1 MNAYEYLQALRAALS
16 ALPDDEIDS
25 AMRYYEDYFL
35 DAGDENAAQVI
46 EELGPPEQVAQA
58 ILNEYTGVA
67 RRRPP
72 HFDEDKAEPVEGVPL
87 GKDGKPVKMRK
98 KGISPWLLLLLAIL
112 AIPVGLPLLGA
123 LLAMGFAVLAG
134 TAALV
139 IGAAACAVALPA
151 AAVIGGGVLFV
162 FSFLLWAT
170 PASALATLG
179 MGLVLCAVGVLF
191 VLLIIKLCILL
202 VPPII
207 RGLVA
212 AIRWPIEKIRDCL
225 RKRGASK

>member
-87 GKDGKPVKMRK
+87 GKDGKPLTRK
-98 KGISPWLLLLLAIL
+98 KGINPWMLACIVLLALIFGP
-112 AIPVGLPLLGA
+112 I
-123 LLAMGFAVLAG
+123 AV
-134 TAALV
+134 
-139 IGAAACAVALPA
+139 
-151 AAVIGGGVLFV
+151 AVIGGIIVAAVGLIVGVAACVVAVPAATLIGGGALV
-162 FSFLLWAT
+162 LFSFLLWAT

-179 MGLVLCAVGVLF
+179 AGLAVGAIGLLLVLLV
-191 VLLIIKLCILL
+191 IKLCILF

-212 AIRWPIEKIRDCL
+212 LIRWPIEKIRDCL